1 MFHTSRV
8 LRRCRLVDYVSLGA
22 PAQLLSAPRMVRVL
36 RQLVATLTELVQG
49 PNHAAQLYLVRCTHA
64 VSAAQALL
72 AVVHSGGETAQVTA
86 REDMRVHVRGDD
98 GVVSRCAA
106 TLANC
111 HVPFVLGSTSF
122 TRRELAAELHGCV
135 LQLLVAVVQ
144 GANEGALVRRFVAHL
159 NLATLRDGLRAQF
172 SAAHT
177 QYVAG
182 LSC

>member
-1 MFHTSRV
+1 MPSEPPSLLPVRV
-8 LRRCRLVDYVSLGA
+8 AVRCRPQT
-22 PAQLLSAPRMVRVL
+22 PADGELCVTVRREDSTV
-36 RQLVATLTELVQG
+36 
-49 PNHAAQLYLVRCTHA
+49 
-64 VSAAQALL
+64 
-72 AVVHSGGETAQVTA
+72 VVHSGEETAQVTA